1 MRKTIAGLAVA
12 LAVAVSAAPAAA
24 CGYSGCSSPS
34 WNYNYSGFYGNYSA
48 PVAPCATA
56 CGGYYGGAAYGA
68 SWGYSH
74 LPYPAQPYATA
85 PQYYYVNQG
94 PTYTGP
100 GMLAPAP
107 TYQERAVSGWYGYG
121 PTAYG
126 TTNYSYGG
134 GPYSNATTHYY
145 DGMPAAGYSGYQ
157 SSGYQ
162 SYSDLP
168 RTYQGE
174 EDPPAYRP
182 YAARPMYHYARPYR
196 RMVAPRYYP
205 SARYGYAPRY
215 RHYVGVR
222 RYAMPPRY
230 MGQRYMAPRYMAHRY
245 APRFIAPRYVARPRM
260 SLRYGVPQ
268 PMVRQGYAPRMGYA
282 PMPQRRM
289 YQPMYR

>member
-1 MRKTIAGLAVA
+1 MRQTMVGLAVA
-12 LAVAVSAAPAAA
+12 LAVAASAAPAAA

-48 PVAPCATA
+48 PVAPCPTA
-56 CGGYYGGAAYGA
+56 CGGYAAPA
-68 SWGYSH
+68 TWGYGR
-74 LPYPAQPYATA
+74 LPYPVQPYATL
-85 PQYYYVNQG
+85 PQYYWVNQG

-100 GMLAPAP
+100 GLLAPAP

-145 DGMPAAGYSGYQ
+145 DGMPAAGYRGY
-157 SSGYQ
+157 SYQ

-168 RTYQGE
+168 RTYSYQSD
-174 EDPPAYRP
+174 EDVQTPAYRP
-182 YAARPMYHYARPYR
+182 YYARPMYHYARPYR
-196 RMVAPRYYP
+196 RVIAPRYYP
-205 SARYGYAPRY
+205 SVRYGYAPRY

-230 MGQRYMAPRYMAHRY
+230 MAHRY
-245 APRFIAPRYVARPRM
+245 APRFMAPRYMARPRM
-260 SLRYGVPQ
+260 SLRYGVPH

-282 PMPQRRM
+282 PMPQRRV
-289 YQPMYR
+289 YRPMYH